1 MSSRFSLS
9 RSLKTRVTLYTLA
22 IFVFSLWSLSFYSSQ
37 MLQDD
42 MQRVLGEQ
50 QFATASRIA
59 AEINDNLSD
68 RIAALKLIAKE
79 IDPQLIG
86 NPAALQAR
94 LEQRPI
100 LSIMFNGGTWVSAQE
115 GIVIASNLPI
125 LIGTNYSD
133 RPYLITVLKEGKSAI
148 SKPITGKVLKDPIF
162 LTAVP
167 IHDSVG
173 KVIGAIAGTTDL
185 SKTNFLDKSVK
196 GQYGKSGGVL
206 LNAPQYRLIITGT
219 DKTRIMQPLPPP
231 GVNTL
236 LDRYMQGYEGYG
248 VSVNSRGVEEL
259 SSAKGIPVA
268 GWFIGVVIPTAE
280 AFAPVYDMQQRMLW
294 ATILLTLLAGGL
306 TWWMLRMQLAP
317 MLNTA
322 RTLARNATTDQPA
335 QALLVTHQDE
345 IGDMVDGFNHLLKTL
360 GNRETALIE
369 SEYRWKFAIEGAGDG
384 LWDWNVPQGT
394 VFFSSR
400 WKEMLGFGQNEIGT
414 GLYEWSKRVHP
425 DDLEHVMA
433 EVQTHLDGLTPIYA
447 NEHRVS
453 CKNGSWKWILDR
465 GLVVSRDAV
474 GKPLR
479 VIGTHTDITERKQ
492 AQALVDESEA
502 RYRAISQSASDAIVT
517 VDSAGKIIGWNQGAE
532 TLFGYTQAEALLLAL
547 TALMPQSYRSRHL
560 SGFDHLMSGGEPRIA
575 GKVSEF
581 AGLHKDGSEF
591 PIEASLAH
599 WTLAGARFATGIIRD
614 ITERKAMEERVE
626 SLLAEQKA
634 ILNSEISGIVKVKS
648 RKFAWMNSA
657 FAAMLGY
664 TLDELLNQPTRI
676 VYSSDEV
683 YVAFAAAAYP
693 VMSSGQVFRTEIQYQ
708 RKDGSLGS
716 YDISG
721 EQLYHGGDESIWS
734 FVDITERKQAEE
746 TLRETEKRF
755 RLMADSAPVLIW
767 ISGQDKLCNWFNT
780 VWLQFTGR
788 SMEQEMGSG
797 WAEGVH
803 PDDLHRCLDTYGS
816 AFDARQEF
824 SMEYRLKRFDG
835 EYRWLIDTGVPR
847 LDTNGTFVGY
857 IGSCVDITERKLAEV
872 ALKNSQEKLRLSE
885 TQMAASQQIGGTG
898 SWVYDIATDAIR
910 ASAHS
915 LALFGLPTI
924 DRDYRLDEFLACIE
938 QNERVRQVL
947 GSAISEGREYDDEF
961 VMNPADGSPALVI
974 HSIGRAEKGA
984 QGIPLRVLGFIQ
996 DVTKRKALED
1006 QVRQLAFFDPLTN
1019 LPNRRLLTDRV
1030 SQAIVTS
1037 KRSGDFGALIYLDLD
1052 NFKPLNDK
1060 HGHGHGDMVLMEVA
1074 VRLLNCVRAVDTV
1087 SRIGGDEFVVLLGD
1101 LTSDQTQAMEQ
1112 AAKLAEKIRVALAQ
1126 PYLLPGGADSET
1138 IEHRCSASIGAVLF
1152 DKQHQSLEDLLKWA
1166 DTAMYRSK
1174 EEGRNRVTFMVERR
1188 AQQRA

>member
-115 GIVIASNLPI
+115 GIVIASNLPV
-125 LIGTNYSD
+125 LIGANYSD

-185 SKTNFLDKSVK
+185 SKTNFLDKSAK

-231 GVNTL
+231 GVNKM
-236 LDRYMQGYEGYG
+236 LDRYMQGYEGFG
-248 VSVNSRGVEEL
+248 VSVNSRGMEEL

-268 GWFIGVVIPTAE
+268 DWFIGVVMPTAE

-294 ATILLTLLAGGL
+294 ATTLLTLLAGGL

-322 RTLARNATTDQPA
+322 RMLARNATTDQPA

-384 LWDWNVPQGT
+384 LWDWNVPQST

-414 GLYEWSKRVHP
+414 GLDEWRKRVHP

-433 EVQTHLDGLTPIYA
+433 DVQAHLDGLTPIYA
-447 NEHRVS
+447 DEHRVS

-581 AGLHKDGSEF
+581 AGLNKDGSEF

-634 ILNSEISGIVKVKS
+634 ILNNGLVGIVTVCD
-648 RKFAWMNSA
+648 R
-657 FAAMLGY
+657 
-664 TLDELLNQPTRI
+664 RI
-676 VYSSDEV
+676 VWANP
-683 YVAFAAAAYP
+683 AFEQILGFNSGELDGTLTRQNYPSEEAFQSFGTAAYP
-693 VMSSGQVFRTEIQYQ
+693 VLVAGKVFRTQTEHV
-708 RKDGSLGS
+708 RKDGQHIWV
-716 YDISG
+716 DVSG
-721 EQLYHGGDESIWS
+721 EMLHQQSGQSLWV
-734 FVDITERKQAEE
+734 FLDITERKRAEDK
-746 TLRETEKRF
+746 LRQLSIAVEQSPASVVITDLNANIEYVNDRF
-755 RLMADSAPVLIW
+755 TQVTGYSALEAIGQNPKIFKSGLTSSKTYAEMWGRLCSGVSWQGEIVNRRKDGEHYWEDVQIAPVKNPLGAITHYVA
-767 ISGQDKLCNWFNT
+767 IKS
-780 VWLQFTGR
+780 
-788 SMEQEMGSG
+788 
-797 WAEGVH
+797 
-803 PDDLHRCLDTYGS
+803 
-816 AFDARQEF
+816 
-824 SMEYRLKRFDG
+824 
-835 EYRWLIDTGVPR
+835 
-847 LDTNGTFVGY
+847 
-857 IGSCVDITERKLAEV
+857 DITERKEM
-872 ALKNSQEKLRLSE
+872 E
-885 TQMAASQQIGGTG
+885 
-898 SWVYDIATDAIR
+898 
-910 ASAHS
+910 
-915 LALFGLPTI
+915 
-924 DRDYRLDEFLACIE
+924 
-938 QNERVRQVL
+938 ER
-947 GSAISEGREYDDEF
+947 I
-961 VMNPADGSPALVI
+961 
-974 HSIGRAEKGA
+974 
-984 QGIPLRVLGFIQ
+984 
-996 DVTKRKALED
+996 
-1006 QVRQLAFFDPLTN
+1006 RQLAFHDTLTN
-1019 LPNRRLLTDRV
+1019 LPNRRLLMDRV
-1030 SQAIVTS
+1030 AQAMAAG
-1037 KRSGDFGALIYLDLD
+1037 KRSDSFGGLVYLDLD

-1060 HGHGHGDMVLMEVA
+1060 HGHGFGDMLLMEVA
-1074 VRLLNCVRAVDTV
+1074 LRLINCVRAVDTV

-1101 LTSDQTQAMEQ
+1101 LTKDRAQAAEQ
-1112 AAKLAEKIRVALAQ
+1112 AKKLADKVRVTLAQ
-1126 PYLLPGGADSET
+1126 PYLLPGGSEAET
-1138 IEHRCSASIGAVLF
+1138 IEHRCSASIGVVLIEP
-1152 DKQHQSLEDLLKWA
+1152 QHQSVEGLLKWA
-1166 DTAMYRSK
+1166 DTAMYQSK
-1174 EEGRNRVTFMVERR
+1174 AEGRNRITFMSERR
-1188 AQQRA
+1188 VIQRS